1 MNYVKEGWD
10 RIKSSIN
17 SIEDLYSIEET
28 RHILKKD
35 NFYLKFVGKAKN
47 RTMMKYYPKL
57 FQSIYV
63 HTKILEDYMAQQ
75 NSYKW
80 NYNFVKRMDFI
91 LNHDC
96 NIESLKCV
104 CGKKYTWTQYC
115 RHCPEPKKTWL
126 GKKHTKETKLK
137 MRNSTLTAIHST
149 HGQVSPRYNKS
160 SIRAL
165 EQKAAELGIDD
176 LIHAE
181 NGGEFQIS
189 GYFLD
194 GYSPSKNIVIEY
206 DERHHFDSA
215 GNLRKKDIIRQQEIE
230 AKLGCTFIRII
241 EE

>member
-10 RIKSSIN
+10 KIKKSIN
-17 SIEDLYSIEET
+17 SIKDIYSVEET
-28 RHILKKD
+28 RQILIKD
-35 NFYLKFVGKAKN
+35 NFYLQFVGKAKN
-47 RTMMKYYPKL
+47 RTMMKSYPKL

-63 HTKILEDYMAQQ
+63 HTNILEDYMIRQ

-91 LNHDC
+91 LNHTC

-104 CGKKYTWTQYC
+104 CGKKYTWTRYC

-137 MRNSTLTAIHST
+137 MRNSALTVIHSN
-149 HGQVSPRYNKS
+149 HGQVSPRYNKL

-181 NGGEFQIS
+181 NGGEFQIL

-206 DERHHFDSA
+206 DERHHFDSN
-215 GNLRKKDIIRQQEIE
+215 GNLREKDIIRQQEIE